1 MQNDGMARSK
11 DDGEVYDKG
20 GGASGDNG
28 NTGVAQGYVTTS
40 LYHHLTPKIWILH
53 GSFLLCGKR

>member
-1 MQNDGMARSK
+1 MARSK

-20 GGASGDNG
+20 GGTSGDNG

-40 LYHHLTPKIWILH
+40 LRHHLTPQIWILH